1 MAALSTH
8 RRESL
13 KAQIDSKSNDAL
25 DLGIFDASQLIS
37 PSKQTLLQLPLTPE
51 GDKVLISPIEDKFTL
66 GADMLITSPKQLG
79 IYLRDVRRT
88 QGRNQTKV
96 GDIVGLKQTTV
107 SKLERDPASSSI
119 ESLMR
124 LLSSLDLELHIQ
136 DKAVSRQEAKLREPD
151 DW

>member
-1 MAALSTH
+1 M
-8 RRESL
+8 
-13 KAQIDSKSNDAL
+13 
-25 DLGIFDASQLIS
+25 
-37 PSKQTLLQLPLTPE
+37 
-51 GDKVLISPIEDKFTL
+51 
-66 GADMLITSPKQLG
+66 G
-79 IYLRDVRRT
+79 IYLRDVRRN
-88 QGRNQTKV
+88 QRRNQTTV

-136 DKAVSRQEAKLREPD
+136 DKAVSREQANLRDPD

>member
-1 MAALSTH
+1 
-8 RRESL
+8 
-13 KAQIDSKSNDAL
+13 
-25 DLGIFDASQLIS
+25 
-37 PSKQTLLQLPLTPE
+37 
-51 GDKVLISPIEDKFTL
+51 
-66 GADMLITSPKQLG
+66 MLITSTRQLG
-79 IYLRDVRRT
+79 IYLRDVRKNQR
-88 QGRNQTKV
+88 RNQTTV

-136 DKAVSRQEAKLREPD
+136 DKAVSREQTKLRDAD

>member
-1 MAALSTH
+1 
-8 RRESL
+8 
-13 KAQIDSKSNDAL
+13 
-25 DLGIFDASQLIS
+25 
-37 PSKQTLLQLPLTPE
+37 
-51 GDKVLISPIEDKFTL
+51 
-66 GADMLITSPKQLG
+66 MLITSPRQLG

-88 QGRNQTKV
+88 QKRNQTLV

-124 LLSSLDLELHIQ
+124 LLSSLNLELHIEEKVVGR
-136 DKAVSRQEAKLREPD
+136 DLGKFDPD

>member
-1 MAALSTH
+1 
-8 RRESL
+8 
-13 KAQIDSKSNDAL
+13 
-25 DLGIFDASQLIS
+25 
-37 PSKQTLLQLPLTPE
+37 
-51 GDKVLISPIEDKFTL
+51 
-66 GADMLITSPKQLG
+66 MLITSPKQLG
-79 IYLRDVRRT
+79 IYLRDVRKN
-88 QGRNQTKV
+88 QKRNQTRV

-136 DKAVSRQEAKLREPD
+136 DKAVSREQAKLCDPD

>member
-1 MAALSTH
+1 
-8 RRESL
+8 
-13 KAQIDSKSNDAL
+13 
-25 DLGIFDASQLIS
+25 
-37 PSKQTLLQLPLTPE
+37 
-51 GDKVLISPIEDKFTL
+51 
-66 GADMLITSPKQLG
+66 MLITSPRQLG
-79 IYLRDVRRT
+79 IYLRDVRKNQR
-88 QGRNQTKV
+88 RNQTTV

-136 DKAVSRQEAKLREPD
+136 DKAVSREQTKLRDAD

>member
-1 MAALSTH
+1 
-8 RRESL
+8 
-13 KAQIDSKSNDAL
+13 
-25 DLGIFDASQLIS
+25 
-37 PSKQTLLQLPLTPE
+37 
-51 GDKVLISPIEDKFTL
+51 
-66 GADMLITSPKQLG
+66 MLITSPRQLG
-79 IYLRDVRRT
+79 IYLRDVRKNQR
-88 QGRNQTKV
+88 RNQTTV

-136 DKAVSRQEAKLREPD
+136 DKAVSREQAKLRDAD

>member
-1 MAALSTH
+1 
-8 RRESL
+8 
-13 KAQIDSKSNDAL
+13 
-25 DLGIFDASQLIS
+25 
-37 PSKQTLLQLPLTPE
+37 
-51 GDKVLISPIEDKFTL
+51 
-66 GADMLITSPKQLG
+66 MLITSPMQLG

-88 QGRNQTKV
+88 QNSGRN
-96 GDIVGLKQTTV
+96 QTTV

-136 DKAVSRQEAKLREPD
+136 YKAVSRQQAKLREPD

>member
-1 MAALSTH
+1 
-8 RRESL
+8 
-13 KAQIDSKSNDAL
+13 
-25 DLGIFDASQLIS
+25 
-37 PSKQTLLQLPLTPE
+37 
-51 GDKVLISPIEDKFTL
+51 
-66 GADMLITSPKQLG
+66 MLITSPRQLG
-79 IYLRDVRRT
+79 IYLRDVRKNQR
-88 QGRNQTKV
+88 RNQTTV

-136 DKAVSRQEAKLREPD
+136 DKAVSRQQAKLRDAD

>member
-1 MAALSTH
+1 
-8 RRESL
+8 
-13 KAQIDSKSNDAL
+13 
-25 DLGIFDASQLIS
+25 
-37 PSKQTLLQLPLTPE
+37 
-51 GDKVLISPIEDKFTL
+51 
-66 GADMLITSPKQLG
+66 MLITSPRQLG
-79 IYLRDVRRT
+79 IYLRDVRRN
-88 QGRNQTKV
+88 QRRNQTTV

-136 DKAVSRQEAKLREPD
+136 NKAVSREHAKLRDPD

>member
-1 MAALSTH
+1 
-8 RRESL
+8 
-13 KAQIDSKSNDAL
+13 
-25 DLGIFDASQLIS
+25 
-37 PSKQTLLQLPLTPE
+37 
-51 GDKVLISPIEDKFTL
+51 
-66 GADMLITSPKQLG
+66 MLITSPKQLG
-79 IYLRDVRRT
+79 IYLRDVRRN
-88 QGRNQTKV
+88 QRSNQTKV

-136 DKAVSRQEAKLREPD
+136 DKAVSREQEKLRDPD

>member
-1 MAALSTH
+1 M
-8 RRESL
+8 
-13 KAQIDSKSNDAL
+13 
-25 DLGIFDASQLIS
+25 
-37 PSKQTLLQLPLTPE
+37 
-51 GDKVLISPIEDKFTL
+51 
-66 GADMLITSPKQLG
+66 MLITSPKQLG

-88 QGRNQTKV
+88 QKRNQTLV

-124 LLSSLDLELHIQ
+124 LLSSLNLELHIEE
-136 DKAVSRQEAKLREPD
+136 KSISREQGKVDPD

>member
-1 MAALSTH
+1 
-8 RRESL
+8 
-13 KAQIDSKSNDAL
+13 
-25 DLGIFDASQLIS
+25 
-37 PSKQTLLQLPLTPE
+37 
-51 GDKVLISPIEDKFTL
+51 
-66 GADMLITSPKQLG
+66 MLITSPRQLG
-79 IYLRDVRRT
+79 IYLRDVRRN
-88 QGRNQTKV
+88 QRRNQTTV

-136 DKAVSRQEAKLREPD
+136 DKAVSREQTKLRDPD

>member
-1 MAALSTH
+1 
-8 RRESL
+8 
-13 KAQIDSKSNDAL
+13 
-25 DLGIFDASQLIS
+25 
-37 PSKQTLLQLPLTPE
+37 
-51 GDKVLISPIEDKFTL
+51 
-66 GADMLITSPKQLG
+66 MLITSAKQLG
-79 IYLRDVRRT
+79 IYLRDVRRN
-88 QGRNQTKV
+88 QRRNQTKV

-136 DKAVSRQEAKLREPD
+136 NKAVSRELAPD

>member
-1 MAALSTH
+1 M
-8 RRESL
+8 
-13 KAQIDSKSNDAL
+13 
-25 DLGIFDASQLIS
+25 
-37 PSKQTLLQLPLTPE
+37 
-51 GDKVLISPIEDKFTL
+51 
-66 GADMLITSPKQLG
+66 
-79 IYLRDVRRT
+79 RDVRRN
-88 QGRNQTKV
+88 QRRNQTTV

-136 DKAVSRQEAKLREPD
+136 DKAVSREQANLRDPD

>member
-1 MAALSTH
+1 
-8 RRESL
+8 
-13 KAQIDSKSNDAL
+13 
-25 DLGIFDASQLIS
+25 
-37 PSKQTLLQLPLTPE
+37 
-51 GDKVLISPIEDKFTL
+51 
-66 GADMLITSPKQLG
+66 MLITSPRQLG
-79 IYLRDVRRT
+79 IYLRDVRRN
-88 QGRNQTKV
+88 QRRNQTTV

-136 DKAVSRQEAKLREPD
+136 DKAVSRQQAKLRDAD

>member
-1 MAALSTH
+1 
-8 RRESL
+8 
-13 KAQIDSKSNDAL
+13 
-25 DLGIFDASQLIS
+25 
-37 PSKQTLLQLPLTPE
+37 
-51 GDKVLISPIEDKFTL
+51 
-66 GADMLITSPKQLG
+66 MLITSPRQLG

-88 QGRNQTKV
+88 QKRNQTLV

-124 LLSSLDLELHIQ
+124 LLSSLNLELHIEE
-136 DKAVSRQEAKLREPD
+136 KNVGREQGKVDPD